1 MAPEINEQFTR
12 QDIGGAAEQK
22 SKLSI
27 GAHIMCGWPLLLVA
41 IGGLIG
47 GALGGGAYALNIAIH
62 KSNMPVP
69 VKVVLNIVSGLL
81 AIIIWFVLAVV
92 LNAAIKK

>member
-1 MAPEINEQFTR
+1 MVPETNEQST
-12 QDIGGAAEQK
+12 QPNIGTTETK

-41 IGGLIG
+41 VGGLIG

-69 VKVVLNIVSGLL
+69 AKIVLNIVTGVV
-81 AIIIWFVLAVV
+81 AILIWFVLAVA
-92 LNAAIKK
+92 LNAAVKK